1 MFDLLARKARS
12 SEAMTFA
19 RIYVAVLM
27 LSYAAITNAALAQ
40 EANGAASNTTGT
52 EAAAGRHGF
61 GPPWLRQTE
70 GENSHGPDAM
80 FAADR
85 EIFHSLLEDH
95 AQVRRTVTKR
105 EDGVETVTE
114 SDDPNVALAI
124 QGHVAA
130 MHRRLQK
137 RQPIRL
143 RDPLFAALF
152 GQAAEDCHDRH
163 QDGQGCACRGSLG

>member
-1 MFDLLARKARS
+1 
-12 SEAMTFA
+12 
-19 RIYVAVLM
+19 
-27 LSYAAITNAALAQ
+27 
-40 EANGAASNTTGT
+40 
-52 EAAAGRHGF
+52 
-61 GPPWLRQTE
+61 
-70 GENSHGPDAM
+70 M

-152 GQAAEDCHDRH
+152 GQAPKIAMTVTNTDKGVRVVAVSDDPWVAQLIQAHAEVVSKFASNGFPEAHRNH
-163 QDGQGCACRGSLG
+163 AVPPHATGSPAAR